1 MYNSQLDA
9 FIAAANCGSF
19 SKAADKLYISAPAV
33 IKQINALE
41 QHLNIKLFNRT
52 PRGITLT
59 DAGESLYKDAVK
71 IIRLSNTAVE
81 KARTIAKNQP
91 HIIRVGSSMMNP
103 CKPLV
108 DMWKEISSNYTNLK
122 LQIVPYDDSGNA
134 VLNVLDTLGKDFD
147 VFIAPCNSQ
156 EWLKRCNFHPLGTYK
171 ICCAVPQGHRL
182 SGREVITL
190 NDLAGE
196 TLMMCQRGDSQI
208 LDEIRDY
215 LTKEFPEITLED
227 APIFYD
233 ASVLNRCDQDGNV
246 LLTLE
251 AWSDVHP
258 FLQTI
263 EIEWDYT
270 MPYGIVYSKELSQN
284 ISLFLEAIKRMGRQ

>member
-33 IKQINALE
+33 IKQINILE
-41 QHLNIKLFNRT
+41 QHLNVKLFNRS

-59 DAGESLYKDAVK
+59 DAGESLYKDAIK
-71 IIRLSNTAVE
+71 IIKLSNTAIA
-81 KARTIAKNQP
+81 KAQTIVKNQP

-108 DMWKEISSNYTNLK
+108 DMWKQISTNYTNLK

-147 VFIAPCNSQ
+147 IFIAPCNSK
-156 EWLKRCNFHPLGTYK
+156 EWLKRCNFHQLGTYK
-171 ICCAVPQGHRL
+171 ICCAVPQNHRL
-182 SGREVITL
+182 SDKESITL

-208 LDEIRDY
+208 LDEIRNFINE
-215 LTKEFPEITLED
+215 EFPEIILKDT
-227 APIFYD
+227 PIFYD
-233 ASVLNRCDQDGNV
+233 ASVLNECEQAGNV
-246 LLTLE
+246 LLTLD

-270 MPYGIVYSKELSQN
+270 MPYGIVYPKEPPQN
-284 ISLFLEAIKRMGRQ
+284 VSFFLDVIQGQTD